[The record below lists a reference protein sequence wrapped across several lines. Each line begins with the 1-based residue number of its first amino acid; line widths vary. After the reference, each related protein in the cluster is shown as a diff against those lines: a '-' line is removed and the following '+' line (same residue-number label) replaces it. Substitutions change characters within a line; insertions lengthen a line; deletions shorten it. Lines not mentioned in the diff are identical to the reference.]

1 MTKISST
8 FQILKPSEKKAKYQ
22 YQGINRWPLHIPQRD
37 KTKKDQIWRR
47 TFQAPDPARA
57 TEQPRDEAEVKRKYQ
72 KRIHEKSG
80 GLHIKEEED
89 FEEFEIP
96 STYYIQSENVL

>member
-1 MTKISST
+1 
-8 FQILKPSEKKAKYQ
+8 
-22 YQGINRWPLHIPQRD
+22 
-37 KTKKDQIWRR
+37 
-47 TFQAPDPARA
+47 
-57 TEQPRDEAEVKRKYQ
+57 VKRKYQ

>member
-22 YQGINRWPLHIPQRD
+22 YQGINRWNIPPHIPS
-37 KTKKDQIWRR
+37 KAKVWRQ
-47 TFQAPDPARA
+47 TFQAPDPARSP
-57 TEQPRDEAEVKRKYQ
+57 EQPWDEAEVKRKYQ

>member
-22 YQGINRWPLHIPQRD
+22 YQGINRWQNRD
-37 KTKKDQIWRR
+37 KTRKQNYQIWRR

>member
-1 MTKISST
+1 MLLDLDTV
-8 FQILKPSEKKAKYQ
+8 
-22 YQGINRWPLHIPQRD
+22 PLHITEKISQVW
-37 KTKKDQIWRR
+37 QR
-47 TFQAPDPARA
+47 TFQAPDSAWSP
-57 TEQPRDEAEVKRKYQ
+57 EQPWDEAEVKRKYQ

-80 GLHIKEEED
+80 GLQIKEEED